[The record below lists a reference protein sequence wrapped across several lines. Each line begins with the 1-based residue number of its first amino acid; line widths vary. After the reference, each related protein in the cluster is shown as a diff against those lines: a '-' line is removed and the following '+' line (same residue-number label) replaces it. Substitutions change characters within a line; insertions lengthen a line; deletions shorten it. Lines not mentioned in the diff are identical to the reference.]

1 MVQMAREA
9 AAAGVPVLIFSLEMS
24 KEEVVQRF
32 LVATGAIRPEQIHQ
46 AKVDDWTEFEAG
58 VAKVCNLP
66 IYVDD
71 STRTLADIVAKTN
84 AMNAKEKCGIVFID
98 YLGLIRF
105 DGKQPLY
112 IQISEVTK
120 SLKRLA
126 KDCRCPVVLLCQLN
140 RNNVRDGRPP
150 DLQDLRDSG
159 SIEQDADIVLIIERI
174 KTGGVN
180 LWLRKNRQGYGGAV
194 CLHLDHD
201 ANYSNFKTREE

>member
-1 MVQMAREA
+1 MYELDRFLYGGFGSGNLIVLAGRPSEGKTAIMVQMAREA
-9 AAAGVPVLIFSLEMS
+9 AAAGVPSLIFSLEMS

-32 LVATGAIRPEQIHQ
+32 LVATGAIRPEQIHM

-84 AMNAKEKCGIVFID
+84 AMNAKGTCGIVFID

-126 KDCRCPVVLLCQLN
+126 KDCRCLTTVSQLK
-140 RNNVRDGRPP
+140 
-150 DLQDLRDSG
+150 
-159 SIEQDADIVLIIERI
+159 I
-174 KTGGVN
+174 
-180 LWLRKNRQGYGGAV
+180 
-194 CLHLDHD
+194 
-201 ANYSNFKTREE
+201 